1 MLSILLVAAWVV
13 GMLGLMGL
21 AVYAYMVLVEPE
33 RRAASRGRV
42 LNRL

>member
-1 MLSILLVAAWVV
+1 LLSILLVAAWVV